1 MLRELVSVPLF
12 LLHGY
17 ALVNGLWIFHSL
29 YFDSE
34 AEGLATPL
42 HKVGAV
48 LVTQLGVLLEV
59 SPRLL
64 SYTDVHVNATPSV
77 RRTASAPIVSAGIL
91 VMPERYRLVIIGRM
105 SPQAARYLELGCRLG
120 ASAIILR

>member
-1 MLRELVSVPLF
+1 MNNRYVTDPLSSRLLLLGELRFSF
-12 LLHGY
+12 
-17 ALVNGLWIFHSL
+17 
-29 YFDSE
+29 
-34 AEGLATPL
+34 
-42 HKVGAV
+42 V
-48 LVTQLGVLLEV
+48 LVAQLGVLLEV

-77 RRTASAPIVSAGIL
+77 RRTASAPIVSGGTL
-91 VMPERYRLVIIGRM
+91 VTPERYRLVTIGRM